1 MANSKHGV
9 EYVVDDRDS
18 PNSHRMGVKQLLA
31 GLVILLAATLA
42 PVAPAQANPGHLYY
56 GWSAARVAEHTNCQD
71 FYARKPTKMFIS
83 TGICW
88 LGGTERVNI
97 MTFKNKDQMAKYAAL
112 IMVLLP
118 KQWFAAG
125 SGALIVAKDGN
136 YAAAAAGKK
145 ALGNAII
152 LQGRRDG

>member
-1 MANSKHGV
+1 
-9 EYVVDDRDS
+9 
-18 PNSHRMGVKQLLA
+18 
-31 GLVILLAATLA
+31 
-42 PVAPAQANPGHLYY
+42 
-56 GWSAARVAEHTNCQD
+56 
-71 FYARKPTKMFIS
+71 MFIS

-88 LGGTERVNI
+88 LGGTKRVNI
-97 MTFKNKDQMAKYAAL
+97 MTFNRKDQMAKYAAL

>member
-1 MANSKHGV
+1 MASFRHGV
-9 EYVVDDRDS
+9 EYVVDE
-18 PNSHRMGVKQLLA
+18 PNSQKSHRMAVKQIVV
-31 GLVILLAATLA
+31 GLVISLAAALA
-42 PVAPAQANPGHLYY
+42 PVAPAQGDPGHLYY
-56 GWSAARVAEHTNCQD
+56 GWSASRVAEHTNCQD

-88 LGGTERVNI
+88 LGGTKRVNI